1 MTRSIIIKY
10 PKVNYRKILQRNPV
24 LIPRVKSG
32 KLFLVLALLISGFA
46 SGVFAQVSLGD
57 QSVIDYTRPIEYQIG
72 GITVTGA
79 EYLDK
84 NVLVMLT
91 GLNVGDRVTIP
102 GEDISGAIKKLWD
115 QGLFEDIGLYITD
128 IQGETVFLNLKLKE
142 RPRLSR
148 FSLRGINK
156 TEADNLREKLN
167 ITRGDVVTESLLKNT
182 RHRIR
187 EHFRDKGFLDAEI
200 DIRQNPDTT
209 RANNVVLDI
218 FIKKGNRVR
227 IDEIRIFGNNEFSAQ
242 KIKNSLKETKERGK
256 FNPLQDV
263 ELALLHNIREILR
276 MNPQGVV
283 DSTMAHFNRTVK
295 IRIFKPSRFIQDKY
309 EEDLVKVIEKYN
321 KVGYRDA
328 SIISDSIYRNADR
341 TLSIDLKM
349 AEGRKYYFRNITWV
363 GNTKY
368 TADQLNR
375 VLKIDRGDVYNRELL
390 ETNLSFNP
398 NEQDVSSLYLDDG
411 YLFFSAEPVEINVEN
426 DSIDIEIRIREG
438 KQARIN
444 KVAISGNTK
453 TSDHVVMRELRTRP
467 GQLFSRS
474 DIIRTTRELAQ
485 LRYFDPEK
493 ITPDIVPNPADGT
506 VDITYKVEETSSDQ
520 IELSGGWGY
529 GRIIGTLGLSF
540 NNFSA
545 RKLFKSDAWKPV
557 PSGDGQKLSL
567 RLQSYGKGYLSYS
580 ASFTEPWLGGKKPN
594 AFSVTYWHSLYSN
607 GKSKN
612 DPLRSEFVIDGLTL
626 GLGRRLTWPDDF
638 FTLYQSVTGQ
648 RYALENYSQIFVFGS
663 GTGVYNNINYNIVL
677 GRSSISQPIYATYGS
692 DVSVSLEVTP
702 PYSLFSK
709 DDYSVMEPDERY
721 KWIEYHKWK
730 VNATFFTEIFPKA
743 VIMTRAKLGFL
754 GLYNR
759 DIGITPFE
767 RFYLGGDGLSG
778 YNNLDGREII
788 GMRGYRN
795 ETITPDYYKS
805 KNIGGTIYAKY
816 TLELRY
822 PLSLNPSA
830 TIYAMAFLE
839 GGNSWLGFDDFNP
852 FSIYRSAGFG
862 VRVFLPMFGLLGL
875 DWGYGFDDVP
885 GLPSANGSQFHFSI
899 NSSID

>member
-1 MTRSIIIKY
+1 MILKKNKAISRYKLIIVMIA
-10 PKVNYRKILQRNPV
+10 V
-24 LIPRVKSG
+24 LGTIMAKQLS
-32 KLFLVLALLISGFA
+32 
-46 SGVFAQVSLGD
+46 AQVTIGEAT
-57 QSVIDYTRPIEYQIG
+57 VMDYTRPVEYVIG
-72 GITVTGA
+72 GITVEGA
-79 EYLDK
+79 EYLDQ

-91 GLNVGDRVTIP
+91 GLTVGDKITIP

-115 QGLFEDIGLYITD
+115 QGLFEDIGFYISN
-128 IQGETVFLNLKLKE
+128 IEGETVFLVLKLKE

-148 FSLRGINK
+148 FSLKGINK
-156 TEADNLREKLN
+156 TEADNLRDKLN
-167 ITRGDVVTESLLKNT
+167 ITRGDVVTESLLKST
-182 RHRIR
+182 RHKIQ
-187 EHFRDKGFLDAEI
+187 EHFRDKGFLDVDI
-200 DIRQNPDTT
+200 DIRQTPDTS
-209 RANNVVLDI
+209 RANNVILDI
-218 FIKKGNRVR
+218 NIKKGSRVK
-227 IDEIRIFGNNEFSAQ
+227 IDKIYIYGNKEFNAQ
-242 KIKNSLKETKERGK
+242 KIKNSMKETKEKGK
-256 FNPLQDV
+256 FNPLQDI
-263 ELALLHNIREILR
+263 ELALFYDLRELLR
-276 MNPQGVV
+276 LNPQGVA
-283 DSTMAHFNRTVK
+283 DSTMAHLNRTVK
-295 IRIFKPSRFIQDKY
+295 IRIFKPSRFIQSKY
-309 EEDLVKVIEKYN
+309 DEDITKVIEKYN
-321 KVGYRDA
+321 KMGYRDA
-328 SIISDSIYRNADR
+328 AIVGDSIYRNPDK
-341 TLSIDLKM
+341 TLSIDLYM
-349 AEGRKYYFRNITWV
+349 EEGHQYYFRNITWV

-375 VLKIDRGDVYNRELL
+375 VLKIKKGDIYNKEML
-390 ETNLSFNP
+390 ETNLSYNP

-411 YLFFSAEPVEINVEN
+411 YLFFSAEPYEVNIDN

-444 KVAISGNTK
+444 KVSISGNTK

-529 GRIIGTLGLSF
+529 GRIIGILGLSF

-545 RKLFKSDAWKPV
+545 RKIFKSDAWKPV

-612 DPLRSEFVIDGLTL
+612 DPLRSQFKIDGLTI
-626 GLGRRLTWPDDF
+626 GLGKRLTWPDDF
-638 FTLYQSVTGQ
+638 FMLSQAVTFQ
-648 RYALENYSQIFVFGS
+648 RYDLYNYSQIFVFGS
-663 GTGVYNNINYNIVL
+663 GTGVYHNYNYNIIL

-692 DVSVSLEVTP
+692 DVSLSLELTP
-702 PYSLFSK
+702 PYSLFSNK
-709 DDYSVMEPDERY
+709 DYSTMEPEQ
-721 KWIEYHKWK
+721 KHEWIEYHKWK
-730 VNATFFTEIFPKA
+730 INATFFTEIFPKA
-743 VIMTRAKLGFL
+743 VIMTRAKFGFL

-759 DIGITPFE
+759 DIGVTPFE

-795 ETITPDYYKS
+795 ETITPDYYLS

-830 TIYAMAFLE
+830 TIYALAFVE
-839 GGNSWLGFDDFNP
+839 GGNSWLGFADFNP

-862 VRVFLPMFGLLGL
+862 VRVYLPMFGLLGL
-875 DWGYGFDDVP
+875 DWGYGFDEVP
-885 GLPSANGSQFHFSI
+885 GIPSANGSQFHFSI